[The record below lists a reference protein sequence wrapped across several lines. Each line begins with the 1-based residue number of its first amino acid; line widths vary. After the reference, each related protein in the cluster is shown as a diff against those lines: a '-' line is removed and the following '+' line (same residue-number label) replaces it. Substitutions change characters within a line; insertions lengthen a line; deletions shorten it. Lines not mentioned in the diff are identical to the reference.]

1 MTGRCWLNRKPADTS
16 YNINPEPN
24 LIIMTLNVL
33 GTDLVPCSH
42 DPLTGFYRDGCCR
55 TDSDDL
61 GKHIICAE
69 MTKDFLD
76 FSAQMGNDLITPRPE
91 MRFPGLVPGDK
102 WCLSAERWQ
111 QALEAGVAP
120 PVMLASTHM
129 LAIEW
134 VARSDLLEHAID
146 RPAEEARATSAEVDH
161 DHDTAPN
168 AKAAATAGAVADED
182 AEPDVQADTDLGYE
196 PTEQNIS
203 EDLDELARDMEDMSR
218 DLQALKRDLGRLGRE
233 LHEEFGD
240 PDEEAEG
247 PGLQH

>member
-1 MTGRCWLNRKPADTS
+1 
-16 YNINPEPN
+16 
-24 LIIMTLNVL
+24 MTLNVL

-42 DPLTGFYRDGCCR
+42 DPLTGFYRDGCCH

-76 FSAQMGNDLITPRPE
+76 FSASVGNDLTTPKPE

-134 VARSDLLEHAID
+134 VARSDLVNHAID
-146 RPAEEARATSAEVDH
+146 RQAAETEARAQTEVDT
-161 DHDTAPN
+161 DSDLASDTAI
-168 AKAAATAGAVADED
+168 
-182 AEPDVQADTDLGYE
+182 DTDLGYE

-203 EDLDELARDMEDMSR
+203 EDLDELARDMEEITR
-218 DLQALKRDLGRLGRE
+218 DLQELKRDLGRLGRE
-233 LHEEFGD
+233 LHEDFGD

-247 PGLQH
+247 PGRQR